1 MVEKRLFDL
10 KGESDSVMDHV
21 DASIANVTEFNVG
34 ISEAVETVKQEIAE
48 LKAELEEANQRAVKS
63 EEAQRQMVEKK
74 MAALMAAVTARR
86 A

>member
-74 MAALMAAVTARR
+74 MAALMAAVTARG